1 MPRFVRLNSLYNYE
15 PRKDDERRK
24 GNKPAKKRKT
34 RVGLLAV
41 GKTKL
46 HEDYLLRDSNNPL
59 IPGTDVQRLSV
70 VYLGPK
76 TPATTDDEVNRV
88 IADLQRWAAKCDHRP
103 RANADTTK
111 TTVAEATTPARGRA
125 TAQQGPEFVLAR
137 GRAVK
142 PRRCGGRT

>member
-15 PRKDDERRK
+15 PRKDDEPQK
-24 GNKPAKKRKT
+24 GNKPAKKRKP

-46 HEDYLLRDSNNPL
+46 HEDYLLHDPNDPL

-88 IADLQRWAAKCDHRP
+88 IAGLQRWAVSRDRRAGAGKKATAKAGQP
-103 RANADTTK
+103 G
-111 TTVAEATTPARGRA
+111 AEA
-125 TAQQGPEFVLAR
+125 
-137 GRAVK
+137 
-142 PRRCGGRT
+142 

>member
-15 PRKDDERRK
+15 PRKDDEPQK
-24 GNKPAKKRKT
+24 GNKPAKKRKP

-41 GKTKL
+41 GKPTL
-46 HEDYLLRDSNNPL
+46 HEDYLLHDPNDPL

-88 IADLQRWAAKCDHRP
+88 IAGLQRWAGSRDRRAGAGKKATAKAGQP
-103 RANADTTK
+103 G
-111 TTVAEATTPARGRA
+111 AEA
-125 TAQQGPEFVLAR
+125 
-137 GRAVK
+137 
-142 PRRCGGRT
+142 